1 MQNRRMSQADE
12 SMMALALAQ
21 ARLALPLSRPNPAV
35 GCVLVGPDG
44 AVLGAG
50 HTQQVGG
57 PHAEI
62 MALRAAQA
70 AGHALRGATAY
81 VTLEPCAHHGRT
93 GPCCDALAA
102 AGVARVV
109 ASLEDP
115 NPLVAGQGFTRLRAA
130 GVVVEVGQGAAE
142 ARELNLGFFSRIVRG
157 TPWVRMKAA
166 CSLDGR
172 TALPNGVSQWITSE
186 AARADGHV
194 WRARAG
200 AVLTGIGTVLEDDP
214 LMNVR
219 LAQPSLRQPDLVV
232 IDSRLELSLNAKL
245 WTVPE
250 RRVLVYTASADAARQ
265 QALEAQGAAVICL
278 PNPAGKVALD
288 DMLRDLGRRE
298 VNDLH
303 VEAGFKLNGSLLREG
318 LVDELLVYLAPRLM
332 GEGAGIAAIGPFEQ
346 LTDTQALQWQSVERV
361 GDDLRLLARLPGRDA
376 F

>member
-115 NPLVAGQGFTRLRAA
+115 NPLVAGQGFARLRAA

-142 ARELNLGFFSRIVRG
+142 ARELNLGFFSRMVRG

-214 LMNVR
+214 LLNVR
-219 LAQPSLRQPDLVV
+219 LAEPVARQPDLVV
-232 IDSRLELSLNAKL
+232 IDSRLELPLDAKL
-245 WTVPE
+245 WSVPE

-278 PNPAGKVALD
+278 PNAAGKVALD
-288 DMLRDLGRRE
+288 KMLGDLGRRE
-298 VNDLH
+298 FNDLH
-303 VEAGFKLNGSLLREG
+303 VEAGFKLNGSLLRES
-318 LVDELLVYLAPRLM
+318 LVDELLVYQAPRLM

-346 LTDTQALQWQSVERV
+346 LTDTQALQWRSVERV